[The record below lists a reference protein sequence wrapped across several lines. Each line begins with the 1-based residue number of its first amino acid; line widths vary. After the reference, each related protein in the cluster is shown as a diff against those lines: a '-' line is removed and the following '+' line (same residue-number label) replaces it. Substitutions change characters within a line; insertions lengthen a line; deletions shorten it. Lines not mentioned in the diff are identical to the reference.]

1 MNTNNTTRLNK
12 TAIAGLLSL
21 ALAGAQLPGLSVA
34 SEATSPVDAKA
45 QSWQQRPGSFS
56 ALIKQVKPAVVNI
69 ATTGNG
75 AMPSAMQQF
84 EFDMPELPE
93 GSPFGDFFRHF
104 FENRPLSPHGG
115 QGFEVKGA
123 GSGFMISEDGY
134 IVTNHHVIDD
144 ADKIEVVMN
153 DGTRYEAVVKGID
166 SKTDIA
172 LLKIESDEP
181 LPYVAFGDSDNAEIG
196 DWVVAVGNQFG
207 LGGSATAGIISAR
220 GRDIQ
225 AGPFDDFLQI
235 DAPINRG
242 NSGGPLF
249 DTEGKVIGINTAIFS
264 PSGGNVGIGFAI
276 PSNMAKDI
284 VAELKNNG
292 AVTRGWLGVEIQPVT
307 AEIADSLGLEGA
319 RGALVANVVKD
330 SPASRSGFRVGDVIL
345 NMDGKA
351 VEEFKDLPK
360 LVASTRVGNKSV
372 VEVYRNGNE
381 RQLKVVIGAMPGEDA
396 RLAQVDGD
404 NDSNAN
410 TAKLGLQLASLT
422 AENRKLYKVGRDS
435 NGVLVAGVESNS
447 PASKAGIRPG
457 SVINMVGQEPVET
470 PDEVID
476 HVRQA
481 AEQKKST
488 VLLRVEYRGQ
498 NRFVAVKLATA

>member
-1 MNTNNTTRLNK
+1 MNTSKTNRLSK
-12 TAIAGLLSL
+12 TAFAGAL
-21 ALAGAQLPGLSVA
+21 ALVLAGAQLPAMSAA
-34 SEATSPVDAKA
+34 SEGALPTRTHAASF
-45 QSWQQRPGSFS
+45 QQHPGSFS

-75 AMPSAMQQF
+75 AMPSGMQQF
-84 EFDMPELPE
+84 EFNMPELPE
-93 GSPFGDFFRHF
+93 GSPFGEFFQHF
-104 FENRPLSPHGG
+104 FDRMPQSPQGG

-123 GSGFMISEDGY
+123 GSGFIISEDGY

-153 DGTRYEAVVKGID
+153 DGNRYDARVRGID

-181 LPYVAFGDSDNAEIG
+181 LPYVSFGDSDGADVG

-249 DTEGKVIGINTAIFS
+249 DTTGNVIGINTAIFS

-276 PSNMAKDI
+276 PSNMAKGI

-292 AVTRGWLGVEIQPVT
+292 TVARGWLGVEIQPVT
-307 AEIADSLGLEGA
+307 EEIAASLGLEEA
-319 RGALVANVVKD
+319 QGALVANVVKD

-345 NMDGKA
+345 NMDG
-351 VEEFKDLPK
+351 EPIDEFKDLPR
-360 LVASTRVGNKSV
+360 LVASTSAGSKAKFKVFRDGR
-372 VEVYRNGNE
+372 EQ
-381 RQLKVVIGAMPGEDA
+381 QLKVVIGAMPGEED
-396 RLAQVDGD
+396 RLAQVED
-404 NDSNAN
+404 DSKAKA
-410 TAKLGLQLASLT
+410 AKLGLQLASLT
-422 AENRKLYKVGRDS
+422 PEARERYKLGKDS
-435 NGVLVAGVESNS
+435 SGVLVAGVERNS

-457 SVINMVGQEPVET
+457 SLINMVGQAQVES
-470 PDEVID
+470 PDDVIE
-476 HVRQA
+476 HVQQA
-481 AEQKKST
+481 AEQNKSA
-488 VLLRVEYRGQ
+488 VLLRIEYRGQ

>member
-1 MNTNNTTRLNK
+1 MAVT
-12 TAIAGLLSL
+12 L
-21 ALAGAQLPGLSVA
+21 ALMLAGAQLPAVAAA
-34 SEATSPVDAKA
+34 SETAVPTRTDAA
-45 QSWQQRPGSFS
+45 SWQQRPGSFS
-56 ALIKQVKPAVVNI
+56 ALIKEVKPAVVNI
-69 ATTGNG
+69 ATTGG
-75 AMPSAMQQF
+75 SAMPGGMQGF
-84 EFDMPELPE
+84 EFNMPELPE

-104 FENRPLSPHGG
+104 FENMPQSPQGG
-115 QGFEVKGA
+115 EGFEVRGA
-123 GSGFMISEDGY
+123 GSGFIISEDGY

-144 ADKIEVVMN
+144 ADKIEAVMN
-153 DGTRYEAVVKGID
+153 DGTRYVATVKGID

-172 LLKIESDEP
+172 LLKIDADEP
-181 LPYVAFGDSDNAEIG
+181 LPYVSFGDSDAAEIG

-249 DTEGKVIGINTAIFS
+249 DTGGKVIGINTAIFS

-284 VAELKNNG
+284 VAELRNSG

-307 AEIADSLGLEGA
+307 AEIAESLGLDKA
-319 RGALVANVVKD
+319 QGALVANVVKD
-330 SPASRSGFRVGDVIL
+330 SPASRSGFKVGDVIL
-345 NMDGKA
+345 QMDGKS
-351 VEEFKDLPK
+351 VKEFKDLPR
-360 LVASTRVGNKSV
+360 LVASTRVGSESV
-372 VEVYRNGNE
+372 FDIHRGGEE
-381 RQLKVVIGAMPGEDA
+381 QQLEVVIGAMPGEDTKLA
-396 RLAQVDGD
+396 RVDSSD
-404 NDSNAN
+404 DSKADS
-410 TAKLGLQLASLT
+410 AKLGLQLASLN
-422 AENRKLYKVGRDS
+422 AENRKLYKIGRDS
-435 NGVLVAGVESNS
+435 NGVLVAGVERNS

-457 SVINMVGQEPVET
+457 AVINMVGQNAVAS
-470 PDEVID
+470 PDDVITQ
-476 HVRQA
+476 VRQA
-481 AEQKKST
+481 AEQKKSA